1 MDICISWFSS
11 SETWFSACISVLADV
26 PFLVFL
32 FAMGGIVFGAIRRI
46 SYTVNDVE
54 YWRIK
59 TIINIVSILIE
70 YRKNIFYLEG
80 KEKDFAER
88 LRRLQEEIQ
97 DVKEKNIELNSNI
110 FVWLSVLKHWIIT
123 VCISV

>member
-26 PFLVFL
+26 PLLVFL